1 MLAQCPIIPTDR
13 KWRDSA
19 MTDLLTTRLDNL
31 KVSPSPTT
39 YLKDLLS
46 LDVSRFEGPVSGD
59 DLALVL
65 NE

>member
-1 MLAQCPIIPTDR
+1 
-13 KWRDSA
+13 

-39 YLKDLLS
+39 YLKDLLN

-59 DLALVL
+59 DLTLVL